1 MKKLFL
7 LFAGVFCAQ
16 AVFAAST
23 TTKNTMKMVA
33 YFPVPYVAYDTVS
46 ATQTMDVGVLKKCE
60 MSLGENQSNLGGS
73 NCSLFLYGAADGTDD
88 SRRGMLNVSAGK
100 LNLNATGFA
109 DIPLIKST
117 TVLVGNGGQPG
128 YGLLEIGKP
137 GNKDPDFNALY
148 IGSLADSGD
157 SLRVIGRGNTGNDM
171 AAKVTE
177 FRMFDEIANNF
188 PACNGIVTWQEL
200 ELGGNAT
207 NNKTY
212 KDVYL
217 VCGAAEPA
225 APDPEPELTCANY
238 DYKFAHK
245 SECCPKMPQSDGVCW
260 TESFVWG
267 PIKAI
272 SGNFTMRYGAAGRV
286 LGNDRCHAPVS
297 PLVHTL
303 VSPEQLNDYTSGF
316 IRCQGKD
323 SSQVKGQECNPTTDI
338 GPGTT
343 TATRCLYADYTTAN
357 DLPHAYYVGFRGCTV
372 KSEWNGDYCDCKASS
387 WAGHECIS
395 NGFKKN
401 GW

>member
-46 ATQTMDVGVLKKCE
+46 ATQALDVGVLNECR
-60 MSLGENQSNLGGS
+60 MSLGENQSNLGYS
-73 NCSLFLYGAADGTDD
+73 NCSLYLYGAADGTDD
-88 SRRGMLNVSAGK
+88 ARRGLLNVSAGK
-100 LNLNATGFA
+100 LDLNATGFT
-109 DIPLIKST
+109 ST
-117 TVLVGNGGQPG
+117 PIIRSSKVLVGNGGQPS

-137 GNKDPDFNALY
+137 GNKDLNFNALY
-148 IGSLADSGD
+148 IGSLANSGD

-177 FRMFDEIANNF
+177 FKMFDEIVNNF

-217 VCGAAEPA
+217 VCGNAEPA

-245 SECCPKMPQSDGVCW
+245 SECCPKMPPSDGVCW
-260 TESFVWG
+260 TETFAWG
-267 PIKAI
+267 ERKRIF
-272 SGNFTMRYGAAGRV
+272 GNFTMRYGAADRV
-286 LGNDRCHAPVS
+286 IGDRCHAPVN
-297 PLVHTL
+297 PLVSTF
-303 VSPEQLNDYTSGF
+303 VNPEQLNDYTLGF
-316 IRCQGKD
+316 MRCPGKD
-323 SSQVKGQECNPTTDI
+323 SSQVKGQQCVPTTDI
-338 GPGTT
+338 GPGI
-343 TATRCLYADYTTAN
+343 TAPTRCLYADVITAN
-357 DLPHAYYVGFRGCTV
+357 GLPYAYGVGFQGCTV
-372 KSEWNGDYCDCKASS
+372 KSEWNSDYCDCKADS
-387 WAGHECIS
+387 WPGHECES
-395 NGFKKN
+395 KGFKKN

>member
-7 LFAGVFCAQ
+7 LFAGLLCAP

-46 ATQTMDVGVLKKCE
+46 ATQALDVGILNECR

-73 NCSLFLYGAADGTDD
+73 NCSLYLYGAADGTDD
-88 SRRGMLNVSAGK
+88 ARRGLLNVSAGK
-100 LNLNATGFA
+100 LDLNATGFA

-117 TVLVGNGGQPG
+117 TVLVGNGGQPS

-148 IGSLADSGD
+148 ISSLANGGD

-177 FRMFDEIANNF
+177 FKMFDEIANNF

-217 VCGAAEPA
+217 VCGNAEPA

-245 SECCPKMPQSDGVCW
+245 SECCKSAPKTDTVCW

-272 SGNFTMRYGAAGRV
+272 SGNFTMRYGAGDRV
-286 LGNDRCHAPVS
+286 LGGERCHAPVS
-297 PLVHTL
+297 PLVYTL

-316 IRCQGKD
+316 MRCPGKD
-323 SSQVKGQECNPTTDI
+323 SSQVKGQECNPTIDI

-343 TATRCLYADYTTAN
+343 TANRCLYADYTTAN

-372 KSEWNGDYCDCKASS
+372 KLEWNSDYCDCKASS

>member
-73 NCSLFLYGAADGTDD
+73 NCSLYLYGAADGTDD
-88 SRRGMLNVSAGK
+88 ARRGLLNVSAGK
-100 LNLNATGFA
+100 LDLNATGFT
-109 DIPLIKST
+109 ST
-117 TVLVGNGGQPG
+117 PIIRSSKVLVGNGGQPG

-148 IGSLADSGD
+148 IGSLANSGD

-171 AAKVTE
+171 AAKVTA
-177 FRMFDEIANNF
+177 FKMFDEIVNNF

-217 VCGAAEPA
+217 VCGNAEPA

-245 SECCPKMPQSDGVCW
+245 SECCPKMPHSDGVCW
-260 TESFVWG
+260 TETFAWG
-267 PIKAI
+267 ERKRIF
-272 SGNFTMRYGAAGRV
+272 GNFTVRYGAADRV
-286 LGNDRCHAPVS
+286 IGDRCYASVN
-297 PLVHTL
+297 PLVYTFAN
-303 VSPEQLNDYTSGF
+303 PEQLDDYTLGF
-316 IRCQGKD
+316 MRCPGNDKVQ
-323 SSQVKGQECNPTTDI
+323 GQECNPTTDI
-338 GPGTT
+338 GPGI
-343 TATRCLYADYTTAN
+343 TAPTRCLYANSITAPN
-357 DLPHAYYVGFRGCTV
+357 LPYAYGVGFRGCTV
-372 KSEWNGDYCDCKASS
+372 KSEWNGDYCDCKADS
-387 WAGHECIS
+387 WPGHECES
-395 NGFKKN
+395 KGFKKN

>member
-7 LFAGVFCAQ
+7 LFAGLFCAP

-46 ATQTMDVGVLKKCE
+46 ATQTLDVGVLNTCAL
-60 MSLGENQSNLGGS
+60 SLGENTSNLGGS
-73 NCSLFLYGAADGTDD
+73 NCSLYLHGAANGSDD
-88 SRRGMLNVSAGK
+88 RKRGLLNVSSGK
-100 LNLNATGFA
+100 LNLNVSGFG
-109 DIPLIKST
+109 DPLIKSA
-117 TVLVGNGGQPG
+117 TVLVGSGGQPD
-128 YGLLEIGKP
+128 YGWLDIGMPSGKA
-137 GNKDPDFNALY
+137 DTFDALY
-148 IGSLADSGD
+148 ISSIAKDGN
-157 SLRVIGRGNTGNDM
+157 SLR
-171 AAKVTE
+171 AKKEAKVNE
-177 FRMFDEIANNF
+177 FKMFDEIDNNF

-217 VCGAAEPA
+217 VCGNAEPA

-272 SGNFTMRYGAAGRV
+272 SGNFTMRYGAASRT
-286 LGNDRCHAPVS
+286 LGNDRCHAPVL
-297 PLVHTL
+297 PVVHTL

-316 IRCQGKD
+316 MRCPGKD
-323 SSQVKGQECNPTTDI
+323 SSQVKGQECNPTIDI
-338 GPGTT
+338 GPGIT
-343 TATRCLYADYTTAN
+343 TATRCLYADYTTGN
-357 DLPHAYYVGFRGCTV
+357 DLPHAYYVGFQGCTV

>member
-46 ATQTMDVGVLKKCE
+46 ASQAMDVGVLKKCE

-73 NCSLFLYGAADGTDD
+73 NCSLYLYGAADGTDD
-88 SRRGMLNVSAGK
+88 ARRGLLNVSAGK
-100 LNLNATGFA
+100 LDLNATGFT
-109 DIPLIKST
+109 ST
-117 TVLVGNGGQPG
+117 PIIRSSKVLVGNGGQPG

-137 GNKDPDFNALY
+137 GNKDPDFNTLY
-148 IGSLADSGD
+148 IGSLANSGD

-171 AAKVTE
+171 AAKVTA
-177 FRMFDEIANNF
+177 FKMFDEIVNNF

-217 VCGAAEPA
+217 VCGNAEPA

-272 SGNFTMRYGAAGRV
+272 EGNFTIQYSAGDRV
-286 LGNDRCHAPVS
+286 LGNNRCYAPVS
-297 PLVHTL
+297 PLAHTL
-303 VSPEQLNDYTSGF
+303 VSPEQLNDYTLGF
-316 IRCQGKD
+316 MRCPGKD
-323 SSQVKGQECNPTTDI
+323 SSHVEGQTCYPTTDI
-338 GPGTT
+338 GPGITT
-343 TATRCLYADYTTAN
+343 TTRCLYADYTTAN
-357 DLPHAYYVGFRGCTV
+357 GLPYAYGVGFQGCTV
-372 KSEWNGDYCDCKASS
+372 KSEWNSDYCDCKADS
-387 WAGHECIS
+387 WPGHECES
-395 NGFKKN
+395 KGFKKN

>member
-7 LFAGVFCAQ
+7 LFAGLLCAP

-46 ATQTMDVGVLKKCE
+46 ATQALDVGILNECR

-73 NCSLFLYGAADGTDD
+73 NCSLYLYGAADGTDD
-88 SRRGMLNVSAGK
+88 ARRGLLNVSAGK
-100 LNLNATGFA
+100 LDLNATGFPMTP
-109 DIPLIKST
+109 IIRSSK
-117 TVLVGNGGQPG
+117 VLVGSVGTAG

-137 GNKDPDFNALY
+137 GGKDPDFNALY
-148 IGSLADSGD
+148 ISSLANGGD
-157 SLRVIGRGNTGNDM
+157 SVRATGRGNSVSDM
-171 AAKVTE
+171 AAKVTA
-177 FRMFDEIANNF
+177 FKMFDEIANNF

-217 VCGAAEPA
+217 VCGNAEPA

-272 SGNFTMRYGAAGRV
+272 EGNFTIQYSAGDRV
-286 LGNDRCHAPVS
+286 LGNNRCYAPVS
-297 PLVHTL
+297 PLAYTL
-303 VSPEQLNDYTSGF
+303 VSPEQLNDYTLGF
-316 IRCQGKD
+316 MRCPGKD
-323 SSQVKGQECNPTTDI
+323 SSHVEGQTCYPTTDI
-338 GPGTT
+338 GPGITT
-343 TATRCLYADYTTAN
+343 TTRCLYADYTTA
-357 DLPHAYYVGFRGCTV
+357 DALSHAYYVGFRGCTV
-372 KSEWNGDYCDCKASS
+372 KSEWHGDYCDCKASS
-387 WAGHECIS
+387 WPGHVCES
-395 NGFKKN
+395 KGFEKN

>member
-7 LFAGVFCAQ
+7 FVVGLLCAQ

-60 MSLGENQSNLGGS
+60 MSLGENQSNLGYS
-73 NCSLFLYGAADGTDD
+73 NCSLYLYGAADGTDD
-88 SRRGMLNVSAGK
+88 ARRGLLNVSAGK
-100 LNLNATGFA
+100 LDLNATGFT
-109 DIPLIKST
+109 ST
-117 TVLVGNGGQPG
+117 PIIRSSKVLVGNGGQPS

-137 GNKDPDFNALY
+137 GNKDLNFNALY

-177 FRMFDEIANNF
+177 FKMFDEIDNNF

-217 VCGAAEPA
+217 VCGNAEPA
-225 APDPEPELTCANY
+225 APDPEPELTCANH

-272 SGNFTMRYGAAGRV
+272 EGNFTIQYPAGDRV
-286 LGNDRCHAPVS
+286 LGNNRCYAPVS
-297 PLVHTL
+297 PLAHTL
-303 VSPEQLNDYTSGF
+303 VSPEQLNDYTLGF
-316 IRCQGKD
+316 MRCPGKD
-323 SSQVKGQECNPTTDI
+323 SSHVEGQTCYPTTDI
-338 GPGTT
+338 GPGI
-343 TATRCLYADYTTAN
+343 TAPTRCLYADYTSASE
-357 DLPHAYYVGFRGCTV
+357 LSHAYYVGFRGCTV
-372 KSEWNGDYCDCKASS
+372 KSEWSGDSCDCKASS
-387 WAGHECIS
+387 WPGHVCES
-395 NGFKKN
+395 KGFEKN

>member
-7 LFAGVFCAQ
+7 LFAGLLCAP

-46 ATQTMDVGVLKKCE
+46 ATQALDVGILNECR

-73 NCSLFLYGAADGTDD
+73 NCSLYLYGAADGTDD
-88 SRRGMLNVSAGK
+88 ARRGLLNVSAGK

-323 SSQVKGQECNPTTDI
+323 SSQVKGQECNPTIDI

>member
-73 NCSLFLYGAADGTDD
+73 NCSLFLYGAADGADD
-88 SRRGMLNVSAGK
+88 SRRGLLNVSGGK

-117 TVLVGNGGQPG
+117 TVLVGNGGQPS

-148 IGSLADSGD
+148 IGSLAYSGD

-177 FRMFDEIANNF
+177 FKMFDEIANNF

-217 VCGAAEPA
+217 VCGNAEPA

-245 SECCPKMPQSDGVCW
+245 SECCKSAPKTDTVCW

-272 SGNFTMRYGAAGRV
+272 SGNFTMRYGAADRAIA
-286 LGNDRCHAPVS
+286 DSRCHAPVS
-297 PLVHTL
+297 PLVYTL

-316 IRCQGKD
+316 IRCPGKD
-323 SSQVKGQECNPTTDI
+323 SSQVKGQECNPTIGI
-338 GPGTT
+338 GPGI
-343 TATRCLYADYTTAN
+343 TAPTRCLYADYTNAN
-357 DLPHAYYVGFRGCTV
+357 GLPYAYYVGFQGCTV
-372 KSEWNGDYCDCKASS
+372 KSERNGDYCDCKASS

>member
-46 ATQTMDVGVLKKCE
+46 ATQAMDVGVLKKCE

-73 NCSLFLYGAADGTDD
+73 NCSLYLYGAADGADD
-88 SRRGMLNVSAGK
+88 SRRGLLNVSAGK
-100 LNLNATGFA
+100 LDLNATGFT
-109 DIPLIKST
+109 ST
-117 TVLVGNGGQPG
+117 PIIRSSKVLVGNGGQPS

-137 GNKDPDFNALY
+137 GNKDLNFNALY

-171 AAKVTE
+171 AAKVTA
-177 FRMFDEIANNF
+177 FKMFDEIDNNF

-217 VCGAAEPA
+217 VCGNAEPA
-225 APDPEPELTCANY
+225 APDPEPEPEKTCS
-238 DYKFAHK
+238 DSTYKLSHK
-245 SECCPKMPQSDGVCW
+245 SECCPSASKSDRDCYSYQWRGGATSAGNESRCW
-260 TESFVWG
+260 
-267 PIKAI
+267 
-272 SGNFTMRYGAAGRV
+272 
-286 LGNDRCHAPVS
+286 D
-297 PLVHTL
+297 
-303 VSPEQLNDYTSGF
+303 NDYKEGDCSYECTFETLGRCSEVECSGGVIEF
-316 IRCQGKD
+316 RDYECT
-323 SSQVKGQECNPTTDI
+323 QE
-338 GPGTT
+338 
-343 TATRCLYADYTTAN
+343 
-357 DLPHAYYVGFRGCTV
+357 
-372 KSEWNGDYCDCKASS
+372 
-387 WAGHECIS
+387 
-395 NGFKKN
+395 KN

>member
-73 NCSLFLYGAADGTDD
+73 NCSLYLYGAADGTDD
-88 SRRGMLNVSAGK
+88 ARRGLLNVSAGK
-100 LNLNATGFA
+100 LDLNATGFT
-109 DIPLIKST
+109 ST
-117 TVLVGNGGQPG
+117 PIIRSSKVLVGNGGQPS

-171 AAKVTE
+171 AAKVTA
-177 FRMFDEIANNF
+177 FKMFDEIDNNF
-188 PACNGIVTWQEL
+188 PACNGTVTWQEL

-217 VCGAAEPA
+217 VCGNAEPA

-272 SGNFTMRYGAAGRV
+272 EGNFTIQYSAGDRV
-286 LGNDRCHAPVS
+286 LGNNRCYAPVS
-297 PLVHTL
+297 PLAHTL
-303 VSPEQLNDYTSGF
+303 VSPEQLNDYTLGF
-316 IRCQGKD
+316 MRCPGKD
-323 SSQVKGQECNPTTDI
+323 SSHVEGQTCYPTTDI
-338 GPGTT
+338 GPGITT
-343 TATRCLYADYTTAN
+343 TTRCLYADYTSASE
-357 DLPHAYYVGFRGCTV
+357 LPHAYYVGFRGCTV
-372 KSEWNGDYCDCKASS
+372 KSEWSGDSCDCKASS
-387 WAGHECIS
+387 WPGHECIS

>member
-46 ATQTMDVGVLKKCE
+46 ATQTMDVGVLRKCE

-88 SRRGMLNVSAGK
+88 SRSGLLNVSGGK

-137 GNKDPDFNALY
+137 GNKDPNFNALY

-177 FRMFDEIANNF
+177 FKMFDEIVNNF

-217 VCGAAEPA
+217 VCGNAEPA

-245 SECCPKMPQSDGVCW
+245 SECCPKMPQSDEVCW

-272 SGNFTMRYGAAGRV
+272 SGNFTMRYPAADRV
-286 LGNDRCHAPVS
+286 VDSRCHAKVN
-297 PLVHTL
+297 PLVHTF
-303 VSPEQLNDYTSGF
+303 VNPEQLNTSGF
-316 IRCQGKD
+316 IRCPGKD
-323 SSQVKGQECNPTTDI
+323 SSQVKGQQCNPTIDI

-343 TATRCLYADYTTAN
+343 TATRCLYADGITA
-357 DLPHAYYVGFRGCTV
+357 DGLPYAYGVGFRGCTV
-372 KSEWNGDYCDCKASS
+372 KSKWNGDYCDCKASS
-387 WAGHECIS
+387 WPGHECIS